1 VHATLREFQP
11 PERDQQAEVRRR
23 ADDVAESLAA
33 ALEREH
39 HEIDDEIDAFTAKL
53 AAGTIEPGPLR
64 HAATALRR
72 HIYLEEMFLFPP
84 LRDAGMVAPIF
95 VMLREHGQLWRTLD
109 AIETELAIDPDSA
122 TLQTLCKELVVQLQH
137 HNPKEEQILYPQADL
152 ALDEHSSA
160 RLRNVLDS
168 GVLPEGWTCERA

>member
-1 VHATLREFQP
+1 M
-11 PERDQQAEVRRR
+11 
-23 ADDVAESLAA
+23 AESLAA

-39 HEIDDEIDAFTAKL
+39 HEIDDEIEQFTAKL
-53 AAGTIEPGPLR
+53 AAGSVEAAPIR

-72 HIYLEEMFLFPP
+72 HIYLEEVFLFPP

-109 AIETELAIDPDSA
+109 AIEAELAFDPDQA
-122 TLQTLCKELVVQLQH
+122 TLQKLSKELVVQLEH

-152 ALDEHSSA
+152 TLDTDAAAQLAEFLKSGALPD
-160 RLRNVLDS
+160 
-168 GVLPEGWTCERA
+168 GWVCERA